1 MPVTYSA
8 SGVAR
13 AASCS
18 RGALRLY
25 ERRKLLGRIPGSSPP
40 RYDVRAFELLK
51 LIITLRRGGI
61 GLAQIEKL
69 LARAGRVEK
78 NGTTPAPVASGL
90 VDALHRAITDVTE
103 QLRALTVI
111 RAELI
116 EARET
121 LAVCRDCTRDFDH
134 CLQCA
139 EDGTLDLFSRA
150 LLLPDQ
156 VAAKAPAPVPPPS
169 VGSEP

>member
-1 MPVTYSA
+1 M
-8 SGVAR
+8 
-13 AASCS
+13 
-18 RGALRLY
+18 
-25 ERRKLLGRIPGSSPP
+25 
-40 RYDVRAFELLK
+40 
-51 LIITLRRGGI
+51 
-61 GLAQIEKL
+61 
-69 LARAGRVEK
+69 EK